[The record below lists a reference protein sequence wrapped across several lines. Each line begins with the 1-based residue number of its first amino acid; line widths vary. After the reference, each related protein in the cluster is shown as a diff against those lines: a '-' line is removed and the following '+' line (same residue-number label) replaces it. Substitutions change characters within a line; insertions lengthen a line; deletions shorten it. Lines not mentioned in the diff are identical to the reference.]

1 MIYNILKCIPMLLV
15 TILILLFWIDPF
27 IAFIATFLGALLI
40 IPSIIAVVCIT
51 IASRRMV
58 NKSQK
63 FMFGWGLFIV
73 LFSLVYLTFQYPR
86 QQCDATIMAKH
97 YEEKAKDMEQFISY
111 LDRAL
116 DDSASVKLEFEYGKA
131 SIFHVAAKGDSVMSC
146 HWDDA
151 EEKKDSLMQVVGLT
165 PVEYDKIHNFLRS
178 LDCIGAEMTKAHLNA
193 ETVIN
198 FRRVGMGMYSFVLYN
213 TSISSKEK
221 EEFMSNYMYI
231 PYNDKAVFMYQ
242 GGGFGRQAFPSE
254 EKEAFLKEHK
264 PW

>member
-1 MIYNILKCIPMLLV
+1 MLLV

-27 IAFIATFLGALLI
+27 IASMAAFWGALLF
-40 IPSIIAVVCIT
+40 IPSIIAVICLTIT
-51 IASRRMV
+51 SRRME

-63 FMFGWGLFIV
+63 IMFGWGVSIALFFIAYWV
-73 LFSLVYLTFQYPR
+73 FQHPK
-86 QQCDATIMAKH
+86 QQCNATIMAEH
-97 YEEKAKDMEQFISY
+97 YEKHSAELGQFLSFV
-111 LDRAL
+111 DRAL

-178 LDCIGAEMTKAHLNA
+178 LDCIGVEMTKAHLNA

-213 TSISSKEK
+213 TSISSKKK

-254 EKEAFLKEHK
+254 EKETFLKEHK